1 MIRQDLRT
9 RAPPELTVVLPL
21 VLLPGLMCDERL
33 FAPQV
38 AAFSGERAVQVGCLT
53 TADNVGDMARSVLS
67 AAPEQFALAGLS
79 LGGIVAME
87 VVRQAPERV
96 QRLALM
102 DTNPLP
108 EPPDV
113 ATVRAAQIER
123 VKSGALVEVMRD
135 ELKPHYLVD
144 GPRRAAVLEVCM
156 EMAMALGA
164 DVFVHQARAI
174 SGRADQRATLRRFSV
189 PTMILTGESDALC
202 PMDRHTL
209 MHDLIDDASLIV
221 VPGAG
226 HLPTLE
232 QPDLTTEAMRT
243 WLVQH

>member
-1 MIRQDLRT
+1 
-9 RAPPELTVVLPL
+9 
-21 VLLPGLMCDERL
+21 MCDERL

-38 AAFSGERAVQVGCLT
+38 EVLSGERHVHVGCIAA
-53 TADNVGDMARSVLS
+53 ADNVGDMARSVLEV
-67 AAPEQFALAGLS
+67 APEQFALAGLS

-113 ATVRAAQIER
+113 AVARAAQIER
-123 VKSGALVEVMRD
+123 VRSGALIEVMRD

-144 GPRRAAVLEVCM
+144 GPQRASVLDVCM
-156 EMAMALGA
+156 DMAVALGP
-164 DVFVHQARAI
+164 DVFVRQALAI
-174 SGRADQRATLRRFSV
+174 SGRPDQREALRAVGV

-209 MHDLIDDASLIV
+209 MQQLIDDASLIV
-221 VPGAG
+221 IPRAG